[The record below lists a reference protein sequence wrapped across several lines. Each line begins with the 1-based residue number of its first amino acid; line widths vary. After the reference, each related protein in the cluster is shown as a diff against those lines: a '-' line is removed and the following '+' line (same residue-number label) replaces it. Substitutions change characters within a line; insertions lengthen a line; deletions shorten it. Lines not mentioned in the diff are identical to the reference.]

1 MKSTIKSDTQ
11 GKLNKMIKGVVFSDP
26 LVFITEFFQNSY
38 RAKASEVSIEVS
50 QENGYIEFKDNGTGL
65 DKIESLLVL
74 DYSSWNTTSEG
85 FGLGFWSWLCFD
97 KETEET
103 EKNLKVVVNSNGFS
117 FTVDKEAILSNNLNI
132 EIEKEEEE
140 TKGFTVRL
148 ESNLIK
154 DYDTYTDIL
163 YRVKQDGRFMPYKV
177 ILNEDE
183 IYQEEILDK
192 TTVNNKTKYFNN
204 DLFEAVLSIDN
215 SMSWVTLSY
224 EKREVRDLYTVRG
237 LKGRIELKAEALNLK
252 EPDRKDYVY
261 DNKFYKLKDKL
272 VENIKEI
279 LKGFIKEATNE
290 EINEY
295 AEIISENLTVDE
307 YEKFLGIEDTIYEIE
322 EEERKVPE
330 KEEYYAKKDH
340 NILKQLIENRNNRVR
355 INNIEVIEGM
365 TDSINKLLKSYIY
378 TAIAKNIS
386 ESLINGSRD
395 YYKLTEG
402 DLSGRKITIE
412 AVVNRVLYNSM
423 KELGVKSINE
433 LFKTNY
439 SAGVKLG
446 RNFES
451 KLIER
456 LEHDLKVN
464 SEERV
469 SEELYKEIKD
479 VLIKM
484 DIIRQVYNDYSEPG
498 VRKSVAYSLTRYP
511 GLVYAFYNIISG
523 RELIT
528 SELKVT
534 GTEAGEMDRKYR
546 EVLEGHILEGLI
558 ISDIITTS
566 NGETRTFNIN
576 NTEEIDIIHRHENG
590 VISLIEVK
598 RRKTYEPIQMRWLI
612 NKKIGEIYN
621 SNKCVN
627 RMVVYNGKTKVISI
641 DPIKIGRLRKL
652 SEDIDISVDYVYYIN
667 VDEFLLDLENYLSGN
682 KINQMREEY
691 ENPVHNEFIN
701 IDTKGIG
708 DGDEYSQH
716 EDTSLLF

>member
-1 MKSTIKSDTQ
+1 MVKTKVEVLEHIIHPNNKIIYAY
-11 GKLNKMIKGVVFSDP
+11 KLAIGGQEKVFSSDEYIR
-26 LVFITEFFQNSY
+26 LV
-38 RAKASEVSIEVS
+38 
-50 QENGYIEFKDNGTGL
+50 
-65 DKIESLLVL
+65 
-74 DYSSWNTTSEG
+74 
-85 FGLGFWSWLCFD
+85 
-97 KETEET
+97 
-103 EKNLKVVVNSNGFS
+103 
-117 FTVDKEAILSNNLNI
+117 
-132 EIEKEEEE
+132 
-140 TKGFTVRL
+140 
-148 ESNLIK
+148 
-154 DYDTYTDIL
+154 
-163 YRVKQDGRFMPYKV
+163 
-177 ILNEDE
+177 EDE
-183 IYQEEILDK
+183 EVEILDK
-192 TTVNNKTKYFNN
+192 AVKVYKILEDSSYLGNKY
-204 DLFEAVLSIDN
+204 
-215 SMSWVTLSY
+215 
-224 EKREVRDLYTVRG
+224 
-237 LKGRIELKAEALNLK
+237 
-252 EPDRKDYVY
+252 RKDNIPIINLTGEELRVNVEGELHGIKGSRDIYEELYSKVV
-261 DNKFYKLKDKL
+261 DKTDSKVILLHGLRRTGKTVMLNQL
-272 VENIKEI
+272 VEDIV
-279 LKGFIKEATNE
+279 KGGIATYE
-290 EINEY
+290 QINL
-295 AEIISENLTVDE
+295 I
-307 YEKFLGIEDTIYEIE
+307 TIYESTISRRDVYE
-322 EEERKVPE
+322 LLESITSANNVKYVIIDEFTMVNGLVDSSQYIHDRFCTHGVKFIITGTNSFAIRLLNERSLATRSKLTNVPPLTMKEYSTLVGPINAMEYIKVGGIFSDAFKFE
-330 KEEYYAKKDH
+330 KD
-340 NILKQLIENRNNRVR
+340 
-355 INNIEVIEGM
+355 
-365 TDSINKLLKSYIY
+365 TKSYLH

-386 ESLINGSRD
+386 ESLVNGSRD
-395 YYKLTEG
+395 YCKLTG
-402 DLSGRKITIE
+402 DDFSSRKITIE

-439 SAGVKLG
+439 SAGVRLG
-446 RNFES
+446 RDFEI

-464 SEERV
+464 SEEIV
-469 SEELYKEIKD
+469 SEDLYKGIKD

-498 VRKSVAYSLTRYP
+498 VRARVAYSLTRYP

-523 RELIT
+523 REFIT

-534 GTEAGEMDRKYR
+534 DKEARDMDRKYR

-576 NTEEIDIIHRHENG
+576 NTEEIDIIHRNENG

-652 SEDIDISVDYVYYIN
+652 SEDIDISIDYVYYIN